1 MASDRGMGVDS
12 RRAWVAAT
20 AALAILVVA
29 HGAPLVS
36 VVALKVIAQDLGTS
50 RGGPSA
56 VPALV
61 YVGAAVGGILAG
73 WLAGRL
79 GARRVVLFGGVMI
92 AAGLFVSS
100 LGGLSTLYVG
110 HGLLIGLFGASC
122 MMSPL
127 LTYVSLWFERQRG
140 QAVALIS
147 SGQSLAGV
155 IWPMLLETMIADH
168 GWRLTMRVAAVVAL
182 VLVTLL
188 AVLFLHA
195 PPEMASGPVA
205 QARGEDG
212 RTQVLG
218 LPPNVVMV
226 LLMLAVVCCCI
237 PMAMPLQHVVA
248 FCGDLGLQRGA
259 AMLSVL
265 LGFAFVARQFWGWM
279 SDRIGGLKTLLW
291 SALAQV
297 ITLSGFLMTRD
308 EALLFAV
315 SAAFGFAFS
324 GLLPAYVI
332 AIREL
337 FPAREASWRV
347 PVWAFAGYIGMA
359 AGGWGAGLLYD
370 AYGYYGAAF
379 GIGLLV
385 NQLNV
390 AILAFLIYRQSRR
403 DDRPLGQP
411 A

>member
-1 MASDRGMGVDS
+1 MTMAAGVDS
-12 RRAWVAAT
+12 RRAWIAAT
-20 AALAILVVA
+20 AALAVLVIA

-36 VVALKVIAQDLGTS
+36 VVALKIIAQDLGTS

-61 YVGAAVGGILAG
+61 YVGAAVGGIFAG

-79 GARRVVLFGGVMI
+79 GVRLIVLFGGVMI
-92 AAGLFVSS
+92 AAGLLVSS

-155 IWPMLLETMIADH
+155 VWPMLLEVLIADH
-168 GWRLTMRVAAVVAL
+168 GWRFTMRVFAVIAL
-182 VLVTLL
+182 IAVTLV
-188 AVLFLHA
+188 ATFFLHA
-195 PPEMASGPVA
+195 PPEPAAVSAA
-205 QARGEDG
+205 QAARDDA
-212 RTQVLG
+212 RRQVLG
-218 LPPNVVMV
+218 LPPNVVMI

-248 FCGDLGLQRGA
+248 FCGDLGIQRGA

-265 LGFAFVARQFWGWM
+265 LALAFVARQFWGWLC
-279 SDRIGGLKTLLW
+279 DRIGGLKTLLW
-291 SALAQV
+291 SSLAQIV
-297 ITLSGFLMTRD
+297 TLTGFLMTRD

-347 PVWAFAGYIGMA
+347 PVWAFAGYVGMA
-359 AGGWGAGLLYD
+359 AGGWGAGVLYD
-370 AYGYYGAAF
+370 MYGYYGAAF
-379 GIGLLV
+379 AVGLAV
-385 NQLNV
+385 NQLNF
-390 AILAFLIYRQSRR
+390 AILAFLVYRQSRT
-403 DDRPLGQP
+403 DNRPLGQP